1 MPSHLSCSHTHTSR
15 SSIPRSIIVR
25 LPRLSP
31 SRVSQRNPTLLLVT
45 SLCSFCLE
53 DKRYSHDRDGGETK
67 NKSIIINSSIQSPLR
82 PDAEIGIKSHNNNSV
97 RTTRLS
103 ASSRICF
110 RALLLPLCFSLDP
123 STRRRAFRFFRIR
136 HVPDGD
142 VCVSSGPRPSR
153 IWAVLCPAA
162 RLSIDHPYLGRF
174 KC

>member
-67 NKSIIINSSIQSPLR
+67 NKSIFRSSSIQSPLR

-103 ASSRICF
+103 ASPRICF
-110 RALLLPLCFSLDP
+110 RVRFPPLCFSLDASP
-123 STRRRAFRFFRIR
+123 RVSFLSHSTCSRWRRVRFIR
-136 HVPDGD
+136 TTSISNMGCALSCCAIEHRSS
-142 VCVSSGPRPSR
+142 VSRQVQ
-153 IWAVLCPAA
+153 VL
-162 RLSIDHPYLGRF
+162 I
-174 KC
+174 